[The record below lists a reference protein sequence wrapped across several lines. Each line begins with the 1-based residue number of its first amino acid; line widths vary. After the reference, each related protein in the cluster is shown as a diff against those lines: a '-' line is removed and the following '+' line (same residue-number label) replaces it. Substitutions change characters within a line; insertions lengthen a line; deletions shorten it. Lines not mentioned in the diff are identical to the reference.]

1 MNMRNKIISYIGFAQ
16 KSGNA
21 VIGMDNILTKRKDY
35 KLILVC
41 ESASDRLKKEMYRLD
56 GEKTTV
62 LTVEDLAGLTNR
74 NGCKAIGI
82 IEPNLANAIIEQ
94 IRG

>member
-1 MNMRNKIISYIGFAQ
+1 MRNKIISYLGFAQ

-21 VIGMDNILTKRKDY
+21 VIGMDNILTKHRDY

-41 ESASDRLKKEMYRLD
+41 NSASDRLKKEMYKFGGD
-56 GEKTTV
+56 KIAV

-74 NGCKAIGI
+74 SGCKAIGI
-82 IEPNLANAIIEQ
+82 IEPNLATAIIEQ
-94 IRG
+94 IRGSV